1 MVKLTQ
7 IDDETQQQ
15 FENQSVAKTTTLSIK
30 LVLKKNLMMM
40 MNQILMILILKMKLY

>member
-15 FENQSVAKTTTLSIK
+15 FENQSVAKINHIIDEASSEEESDDDDESDLD
-30 LVLKKNLMMM
+30 
-40 MNQILMILILKMKLY
+40 